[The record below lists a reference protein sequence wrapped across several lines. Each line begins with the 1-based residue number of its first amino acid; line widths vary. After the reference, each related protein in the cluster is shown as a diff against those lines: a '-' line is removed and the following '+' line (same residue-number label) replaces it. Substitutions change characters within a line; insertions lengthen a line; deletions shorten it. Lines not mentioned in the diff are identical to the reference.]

1 MNDIERLQK
10 AIRDLHGCDS
20 THMQTVAVHETF
32 QGKIVWDGDVEVFLL
47 IDHSRARRAYA
58 WSYRG
63 DNGETR
69 RVAVLGVPPIDT
81 PLDAVRAYIAA
92 EAQKQK

>member
-32 QGKIVWDGDVEVFLL
+32 QGKIVWDGDVEVFLS
-47 IDHSRARRAYA
+47 IDHSRARRVYA
-58 WSYRG
+58 WSYKG

>member
-32 QGKIVWDGDVEVFLL
+32 QGKVVWDGDVEVFLL
-47 IDHSRARRAYA
+47 IDHSRARRVYA
-58 WSYRG
+58 WSYKG

>member
-1 MNDIERLQK
+1 
-10 AIRDLHGCDS
+10 
-20 THMQTVAVHETF
+20 MQTVAVHETF

-47 IDHSRARRAYA
+47 IDHSRARRVYA
-58 WSYRG
+58 WSYKG

>member
-20 THMQTVAVHETF
+20 MHMQTVAVHETF
-32 QGKIVWDGDVEVFLL
+32 QGKVVWDGDVEVFLL
-47 IDHSRARRAYA
+47 IDHSRARRVYA
-58 WSYRG
+58 WSYKG

>member
-47 IDHSRARRAYA
+47 IDHSRARRVYA
-58 WSYRG
+58 WSYKG